1 MYKTSYRM
9 YSLVIAFRIYIDK
22 PYINFRQL
30 NLVLNLLQVKPVD
43 W

>member
-1 MYKTSYRM
+1 M

-22 PYINFRQL
+22 PYINFQQL
-30 NLVLNLLQVKPVD
+30 SLVPNLLQAKPVD